1 MQQFAIILLLFKLNS
16 KFLFRITTQHTRRVS
31 VVTRRDY
38 YFFDLIFF
46 LVMFWFNLRQIVIR
60 SCCRRP
66 LSYNNSNR
74 SKSNVDKVKWTA
86 NELMQTA
93 ADINMKR
100 SIVGG
105 NNRIRNQS
113 ASSKFAKQIFDYFLV
128 VDFEATCE
136 YDKKMDIQVR

>member
-1 MQQFAIILLLFKLNS
+1 MLS
-16 KFLFRITTQHTRRVS
+16 
-31 VVTRRDY
+31 
-38 YFFDLIFF
+38 
-46 LVMFWFNLRQIVIR
+46 FNLRLIVIR
-60 SCCRRP
+60 SCCRRS
-66 LSYNNSNR
+66 LSSNNSNR

-105 NNRIRNQS
+105 NSRIGNRS
-113 ASSKFAKQIFDYFLV
+113 ASLSKFAKQIFDYFLV

>member
-1 MQQFAIILLLFKLNS
+1 
-16 KFLFRITTQHTRRVS
+16 
-31 VVTRRDY
+31 
-38 YFFDLIFF
+38 
-46 LVMFWFNLRQIVIR
+46 
-60 SCCRRP
+60 
-66 LSYNNSNR
+66 
-74 SKSNVDKVKWTA
+74 
-86 NELMQTA
+86 MQTA